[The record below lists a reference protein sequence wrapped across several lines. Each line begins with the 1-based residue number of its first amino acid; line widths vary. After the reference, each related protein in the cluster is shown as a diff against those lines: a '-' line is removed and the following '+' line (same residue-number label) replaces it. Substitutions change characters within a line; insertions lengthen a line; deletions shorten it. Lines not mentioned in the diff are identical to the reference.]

1 MLGQEKACP
10 LAAMKTQHSQTNK
23 PLSTV
28 SKEYTE
34 VPHKE
39 EISVKLRYASYDS
52 QKPIWEVKEIVV
64 PP

>member
-1 MLGQEKACP
+1 M
-10 LAAMKTQHSQTNK
+10 
-23 PLSTV
+23 
-28 SKEYTE
+28 SKEYTD